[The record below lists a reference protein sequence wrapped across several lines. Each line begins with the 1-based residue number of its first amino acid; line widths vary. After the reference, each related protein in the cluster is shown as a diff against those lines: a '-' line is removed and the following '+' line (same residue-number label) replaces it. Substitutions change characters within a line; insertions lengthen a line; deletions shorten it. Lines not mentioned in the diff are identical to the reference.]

1 MGVNAGAKTASKGE
15 TKHVLYPRA
24 SMVKPQEDP
33 GSAEAW
39 NLTPP
44 PYIHRDTW
52 LYPSPSLTHPTHHSS
67 KGVAA
72 ASNASFLSR

>member
-1 MGVNAGAKTASKGE
+1 
-15 TKHVLYPRA
+15 
-24 SMVKPQEDP
+24 MVKPQEDP

-72 ASNASFLSR
+72 ASNASFLSG